1 MFQKHWTKVLVQL
14 LCVKKEDCDTNSETI
29 KTKKSFLAR

>member
-14 LCVKKEDCDTNSETI
+14 LCVKKEDCDINSEAI
-29 KTKKSFLAR
+29 NKTLNHF